1 MVHPSQVVRQVDV
14 AVVAV
19 IAVIAVIALAGC
31 SGASDADARAAT
43 AAQLE
48 THLDTAWLPAD
59 AELAEARADPPT
71 CATDCPPVAIS
82 YTYRCACDD
91 LDGEMATIQELV
103 EASGFEIVEPYA
115 STTGRFVGRH
125 PDDEI
130 DRGDAWVVVRA
141 TGDDGSAVPT
151 TITVTLSAERPA
163 AG

>member
-1 MVHPSQVVRQVDV
+1 MHPSQVVRQAV
-14 AVVAV
+14 AVAAV
-19 IAVIAVIALAGC
+19 AVIALAGC
-31 SGASDADARAAT
+31 SGARDTDARAAT

-48 THLDTAWLPAD
+48 THLDTAWMPAG
-59 AELAEARADPPT
+59 AELSEARTDPPT

-82 YTYRCACDD
+82 YAYRCPCDD
-91 LDGEMATIQELV
+91 LGGEMAAIQDRV

-130 DRGDAWVVVRA
+130 DRGHAWVVVQARH
-141 TGDDGSAVPT
+141 DDGQDDGQAIAV
-151 TITVTLSAERPA
+151 TITVTLSAEDPG